1 MSTPRRVYRAHRCP
15 AISNCYWQTACI
27 VLAAGRFE
35 TFQINSRPM
44 AFALSATD
52 TMMSLSTS
60 RAANAVKLAADATM
74 LSQALGLAA
83 LREKKTPTLAHLIAA
98 DGAVSISSCD
108 GNTATRTSVAATIF
122 EPGEIAVAADR
133 LGALAGA
140 FRPGAKVLLTATERA
155 LIIVS
160 ENGRYRLPLAEA
172 PAALAITLLTLF
184 EPLSAAGSEATRL
197 YLCGIFLHSLA
208 DRLYAVATDGVTLM
222 RTSVAADNLT
232 TGTIIPTGAVTIMA
246 RLIRRT
252 RPATVSLR
260 RSDTLFEVIA
270 PAFTFTTRLI
280 GVIFPDYRRVL
291 FAAANVAACARSDLS
306 SALARLSASAVAA
319 AGAATPLVALTW
331 TGGKPLQIFLPRQP
345 DDGADVLPAETQ
357 GDARIALSL
366 PALVALVAEFDNE
379 SLRLEVAEGRALV
392 IRTNSKLGM
401 LSSCR
406 WNFGEA
412 AALTD

>member
-1 MSTPRRVYRAHRCP
+1 MK
-15 AISNCYWQTACI
+15 
-27 VLAAGRFE
+27 L
-35 TFQINSRPM
+35 
-44 AFALSATD
+44 
-52 TMMSLSTS
+52 
-60 RAANAVKLAADATM
+60 AANAGMLGEALA
-74 LSQALGLAA
+74 LSS
-83 LREKKTPTLAHLIAA
+83 REKKTPTLAHLVAA
-98 DGAVSISSCD
+98 DGAVSVLSCD
-108 GNTATRTSVAATIF
+108 GNIAIKTMAPATIS
-122 EPGEIAVAADR
+122 EPGEIAVSAGRLAA
-133 LGALAGA
+133 LFNAFAPGVTVLVTKSKGAM
-140 FRPGAKVLLTATERA
+140 
-155 LIIVS
+155 LIAS
-160 ENGRYRLPLAEA
+160 GNGRYRLPLAEA
-172 PAALAITLLTLF
+172 PAALAITGDKVAAIEISATDLPTLF
-184 EPLSAAGSEATRL
+184 EPLPAAGSSATRR
-197 YLCGIFLHSLA
+197 YLCGIFLHNLA
-208 DRLYAVATDGVTLM
+208 DRLYAVATDGVTLL

-280 GVIFPDYRRVL
+280 DAIFPDYQRVF
-291 FAAANVAACARSDLS
+291 FASANVATCARSEDLAA
-306 SALARLSASAVAA
+306 ALARLSASAAAA

-366 PALVALVAEFDNE
+366 PALVALVAEFRAAE
-379 SLRLEVAEGRALV
+379 SLRLEVEEGRALV

-401 LSSCR
+401 LTSCR
-406 WNFGEA
+406 WNFGEV